1 MFLLVLERLS
11 AGKKKMKVIT
21 EEQMLYDYI
30 KENKNKLP
38 EEAKDDE
45 QSFLEIVEYLLYYY
59 EKREDYEKCSFLSKV
74 SDNWDKLK
82 MKKK

>member
-74 SDNWDKLK
+74 LDNWDKLK